1 MKRTWLYKESALGIL
16 TIVLI
21 QNVKAGAPIRNVD
34 RRTDE
39 ASGPKTNLPP
49 HKNFCKFQGTKRI
62 NYA

>member
-16 TIVLI
+16 IIVLI

-49 HKNFCKFQGTKRI
+49 HKNF
-62 NYA
+62 